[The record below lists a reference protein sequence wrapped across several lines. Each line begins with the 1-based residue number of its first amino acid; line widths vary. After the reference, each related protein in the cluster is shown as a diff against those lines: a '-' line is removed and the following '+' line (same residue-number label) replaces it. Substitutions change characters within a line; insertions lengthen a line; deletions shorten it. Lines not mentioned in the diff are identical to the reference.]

1 MGFFSLTRKLA
12 VDLGTANTVIIEDGK
27 IIIDQP
33 SYVTLN
39 KKTDKVEWVGAEAYR
54 RFEKENNDLSTIRP
68 LKDGVVADLDAC
80 EYMIRGMIRM
90 ATTKKHFFPTSLK
103 VVVCVPSGS
112 TDVEIRAVRDAAE
125 KAGANEVYLIHEPMA
140 AAIGIGIDVME
151 PTGNVIVDIGG
162 GTTEIAVIS
171 LGGIVNNKSIKV
183 AGDEFTNDIVDYMKV
198 EHSIRI
204 GERTAEEIKKNVG
217 SALDQLDN
225 EPEPY
230 TVVGQDLASILPKT
244 VDVNYHEIST
254 CLDKSI
260 TKIETA
266 IGNALDDTAPELYAD
281 IFNNGIYLAGGGAQL
296 KGLDKRLQAKFQIPF
311 KIADDP
317 LYSVAN
323 GTFIALQNSDK
334 YTLLF
339 K

>member
-1 MGFFSLTRKLA
+1 MGLFSFTQRMA
-12 VDLGTANTVIIEDGK
+12 IDLGTANTVIIKEGK
-27 IIIDQP
+27 IVIDQP
-33 SYVTLN
+33 SYITMN
-39 KKTDKVEWVGAEAYR
+39 HKSEKIEWVGSEAYR
-54 RFEKENNDLSTIRP
+54 WVGKENNDLLTVRP
-68 LKDGVVADLDAC
+68 LRDGVVADLNAT
-80 EYMIRGMIRM
+80 EHMIRGFIQM
-90 ATTKKHFFPTSLK
+90 ARTKKSLFPSALK
-103 VVVCVPSGS
+103 VVVSVPSGS
-112 TDVEIRAVRDAAE
+112 TDVELRAVRDAAE
-125 KAGANEVYLIHEPMA
+125 KAGASEVYLIMEPMA
-140 AAIGIGIDVME
+140 AAIGIGLDVLE
-151 PTGNVIVDIGG
+151 PKGNMIVDIGG

-171 LGGIVNNKSIKV
+171 LGGIVSNKSIKV

-217 SALDQLDN
+217 SALDQLDD

-296 KGLDKRLQAKFQIPF
+296 KGLDKRLQSKFQIPF
-311 KIADDP
+311 KIAEDP

-323 GTFIALQNSDK
+323 GTYIALQNSDK

>member
-54 RFEKENNDLSTIRP
+54 RFEKENNDLSTVRP

-140 AAIGIGIDVME
+140 AAIGIGID
-151 PTGNVIVDIGG
+151 
-162 GTTEIAVIS
+162 
-171 LGGIVNNKSIKV
+171 
-183 AGDEFTNDIVDYMKV
+183 
-198 EHSIRI
+198 I